1 MFSRQH
7 ARYPTNF
14 TVGVIYRTAGHTYR
28 LLRANG
34 LHPGGH
40 VNHLEGTSFG
50 TSFHVHRASERYQ
63 QAGFDIDGY
72 AEQSD
77 EFTSFEQAFS
87 FVERV
92 ASLRAPSGDESRLL

>member
-7 ARYPTNF
+7 VHHPANF
-14 TVGVIYRTAGHTYR
+14 TVGVSYRADGYTYR

-40 VNHLEGTSFG
+40 VNHLERTSFG

-63 QAGFDIDGY
+63 RAGFDIDGF

-77 EFTSFEQAFS
+77 DFTSFEQAVTY
-87 FVERV
+87 VEH
-92 ASLRAPSGDESRLL
+92 AAGLRAPAGDEPRLL